1 MTPLNMKIGQFNS
14 CSCPFSAATKFIAAG
29 QLEGKLMIF
38 IFVACLKKDFRLMET
53 CKNEYILK
61 STWHI
66 F

>member
-38 IFVACLKKDFRLMET
+38 IFVTCLKKYVLRFQINGNLQ
-53 CKNEYILK
+53 K
-61 STWHI
+61 
-66 F
+66 